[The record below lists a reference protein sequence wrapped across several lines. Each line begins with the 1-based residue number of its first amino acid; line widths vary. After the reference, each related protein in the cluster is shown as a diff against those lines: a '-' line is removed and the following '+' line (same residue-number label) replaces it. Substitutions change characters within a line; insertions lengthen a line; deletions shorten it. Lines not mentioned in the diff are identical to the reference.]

1 MGDIFFYKDEAHK
14 IVLIFQIEK
23 KDDLKCFIVCAKCKS
38 RTFVLYE
45 HLNLNVLFRYS
56 LKIYLTCV
64 VK

>member
-38 RTFVLYE
+38 RTFVLRAFKFKC
-45 HLNLNVLFRYS
+45 VISLFAENIFNMRS
-56 LKIYLTCV
+56 
-64 VK
+64 